1 VLAIVPVLFSPVRA
15 IREMPAPADDE
26 AVAGDYAIEGGP
38 PA

>member
-26 AVAGDYAIEGGP
+26 AVASDAIEGGP